1 VLVVRDAVQLAN
13 QLIDFP
19 VGGGDFA
26 VQSWSGE
33 VLIGGGGG
41 VRSFEIDDGELRPFG
56 PSRSIMSGW
65 ARAGP
70 PQPGRLHGFR

>member
-41 VRSFEIDDGELRPFG
+41 CGVLRSTTASFA
-56 PSRSIMSGW
+56 RS
-65 ARAGP
+65 AQAGA
-70 PQPGRLHGFR
+70 L